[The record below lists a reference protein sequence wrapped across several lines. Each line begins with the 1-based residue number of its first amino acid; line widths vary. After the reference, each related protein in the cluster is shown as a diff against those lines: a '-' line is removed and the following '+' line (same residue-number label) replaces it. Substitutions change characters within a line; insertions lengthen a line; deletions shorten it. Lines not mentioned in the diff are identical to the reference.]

1 MRVRA
6 LFASPLLLLCSFFGY
21 PPTNIYLRPCYSTQT
36 PHNTTTTKKTKKQI
50 LLKQPEGK
58 TIGRGDRFAPNP
70 RFTDRLKRIR
80 VPLPPVDERKRV
92 VEDVDKDRRHAVDA
106 AVVRVMKSRRQLQH
120 QQLVLEVVQQLQR
133 MFRPDLKLVKR
144 RIEDLIQREYIERDR
159 DNPQLFRYLA

>member
-1 MRVRA
+1 
-6 LFASPLLLLCSFFGY
+6 
-21 PPTNIYLRPCYSTQT
+21 
-36 PHNTTTTKKTKKQI
+36 
-50 LLKQPEGK
+50 
-58 TIGRGDRFAPNP
+58 
-70 RFTDRLKRIR
+70 
-80 VPLPPVDERKRV
+80 VDERKRV

-144 RIEDLIQREYIERDR
+144 RIEDLIQREYIERDK